1 MANIFPSFFS
11 SMVFANMFVST
22 ANQDEHV
29 REHVRELVRQQCST
43 VRAIFIKI
51 QLLEVYNLNISY
63 IMSN

>member
-1 MANIFPSFFS
+1 MLANIFPSFFS

-43 VRAIFIKI
+43 VRGSLNEYRAIFY
-51 QLLEVYNLNISY
+51 QNTTA
-63 IMSN
+63 